1 MSSSTVSLSTE
12 LQSLIDREMARGD
25 YADLNDLLRQA
36 LNYWASHRETILALN
51 EAIDQSEAGLG
62 RPWEEVDRE
71 LRLRFGF
78 PERQ

>member
-36 LNYWASHRETILALN
+36 LNYWASHRETIAALN

-71 LRLRFGF
+71 FRLRHGL
-78 PERQ
+78 PPRK